1 MEFVEL
7 TTGLVWVCTFLLS
20 LLCLRTWVGRRRR
33 PDKFPPSPPGL
44 PFLGNLLSLSPR
56 EPHLQLTAWRR
67 RYGDVFS
74 LRMGPQDVV
83 VVNGCAAVREALV
96 MKGAHISDRPAL
108 FITDAFDCRE
118 EGVTLGKYG
127 KKWKYLRRFGLSA
140 LRHFGV
146 GKEKMEPII
155 RHEWTA
161 APASRRSC
169 GGLRRAV
176 SHVVNSD
183 LPLRLFESLIL
194 WYEYLRSLIFYW
206 TYIPLCAATHLWH
219 LPKDQEGR
227 PFEVSRFIQTAVCN
241 VIASIVLGRRFEPD
255 DPDYKEE
262 IERVDR
268 TFQLFLDAQ
277 PLNFYP
283 ALRHVPGFRGMLK
296 EWEKIY
302 HKSHQ
307 WFGKFVAEHKETFD
321 PTNIRDLIDMCL
333 LEIEQKSGR
342 ETSVTEVTIPHIT
355 KELFDAGTETTAT
368 TLGWALLYL
377 ALNPV
382 WQRKVQDELDA
393 VVGSDEIPAYSRRE
407 ELPYTEATILES
419 LRIRTTVPLAL
430 PHCTTSP
437 TSLQGYD
444 IPAHTQV
451 WVNLWS
457 VHMDP
462 AYWPHP
468 DTFDPGRFLDGSGRV
483 KVPEA
488 FMPFSTVLKSEFES
502 QALPQ
507 QLAKMELFLFL
518 TSLLQ
523 QFTFK
528 LPEDVPEPDMSG
540 VMGATLLPGPYNIL
554 AISRKK

>member
-1 MEFVEL
+1 MESVDL

-96 MKGAHISDRPAL
+96 MKGAHFSDRPAL
-108 FITDAFDCRE
+108 FLTEATFARKGIIMR
-118 EGVTLGKYG
+118 KYG
-127 KKWKYLRRFGLSA
+127 DAWKSFRRFGLSS
-140 LRHFGV
+140 LRHFGM
-146 GKEKMEPII
+146 GKKTLEPSIQC
-155 RHEWTA
+155 EC
-161 APASRRSC
+161 RR
-169 GGLRRAV
+169 
-176 SHVVNSD
+176 
-183 LPLRLFESLIL
+183 
-194 WYEYLRSLIFYW
+194 
-206 TYIPLCAATHLWH
+206 LCQSFQ
-219 LPKDQEGR
+219 DMNGR
-227 PFEVSRFIQTAVCN
+227 PFDASRFLQIGVGN
-241 VIASIVLGRRFEPD
+241 VINTIAIGRRFETD
-255 DPDYKEE
+255 DQEYEE
-262 IERVDR
+262 ELKRVDV
-268 TFQLFLDAQ
+268 TCKLFLQAQ
-277 PLNFYP
+277 ILNFCP
-283 ALRHVPGFRGMLK
+283 TLRYVPGLRGMFNKWK
-296 EWEKIY
+296 ECEVHFLRRYEMILDH
-302 HKSHQ
+302 HK
-307 WFGKFVAEHKETFD
+307 KTFD
-321 PTNIRDLIDMCL
+321 PSEIRDVIDMCL
-333 LEIEQKSGR
+333 QELHRSESFM
-342 ETSVTEVTIPHIT
+342 
-355 KELFDAGTETTAT
+355 KEDNVLYIVSDFIAAGTETTAT
-368 TLGWALLYL
+368 TLSWALLYL
-377 ALNPV
+377 ALNPA

-419 LRIRTTVPLAL
+419 QRIRTTVPLSV
-430 PHCTTSP
+430 PHCTSSP

-483 KVPEA
+483 KVLEA
-488 FMPFSTVLKSEFES
+488 FMPFSTGRRICLGE
-502 QALPQ
+502 

-528 LPEDVPEPDMSG
+528 LPEGVPEPDMSG
-540 VMGATLLPGPYNIL
+540 EIGVTLQPKPYKL
-554 AISRKK
+554 EAIPRKASL

>member
-1 MEFVEL
+1 MESVEL

-74 LRMGPQDVV
+74 LRMGPQNVV

-96 MKGAHISDRPAL
+96 MKGAHFSDRPSL
-108 FITDAFDCRE
+108 LLTDVCNCK
-118 EGVTLGKYG
+118 EGLIMAKYG
-127 KKWKYLRRFGLSA
+127 KKWKSFRRFGLSA

-155 RHEWTA
+155 RREC
-161 APASRRSC
+161 RVLVSC
-169 GGLRRAV
+169 
-176 SHVVNSD
+176 
-183 LPLRLFESLIL
+183 F
-194 WYEYLRSLIFYW
+194 
-206 TYIPLCAATHLWH
+206 
-219 LPKDQEGR
+219 KDQEGR
-227 PFEVSRFIQTAVCN
+227 PFQVSRFIQTAVCN
-241 VIASIVLGRRFEPD
+241 VIASIVLGTRFEPD
-255 DPDYKEE
+255 APEYKEE

-283 ALRHVPGFRGMLK
+283 ALRHVPGFRGMFR
-296 EWEKIY
+296 EWVEMD
-302 HKSHQ
+302 HKSDQ
-307 WFGKFVAEHKETFD
+307 WYGKFIAEHKETFD

-333 LEIEQKSGR
+333 LEIEQKSVS
-342 ETSVTEVTIPHIT
+342 ETFVTEVTIRHIAS
-355 KELFDAGTETTAT
+355 EFFDAGTETTTT

-377 ALNPV
+377 ALNPA
-382 WQRKVQDELDA
+382 WQRKVQEELDA

-419 LRIRTTVPLAL
+419 QRIRTTVPLSV
-430 PHCTTSP
+430 PHCTSSP

-488 FMPFSTVLKSEFES
+488 FMPFSTGRRICLGE
-502 QALPQ
+502 

-528 LPEDVPEPDMSG
+528 LPEGAPEPDLSG
-540 VMGATLLPGPYNIL
+540 VMGATLLPGPYKIL
-554 AISRKK
+554 AICRKT

>member
-1 MEFVEL
+1 MESVDL
-7 TTGLVWVCTFLLS
+7 STGLVWVCTFLLS

-146 GKEKMEPII
+146 GKEKMQPII
-155 RHEWTA
+155 RREC
-161 APASRRSC
+161 RVLVSC
-169 GGLRRAV
+169 
-176 SHVVNSD
+176 
-183 LPLRLFESLIL
+183 F
-194 WYEYLRSLIFYW
+194 
-206 TYIPLCAATHLWH
+206 
-219 LPKDQEGR
+219 KDQEGR

-255 DPDYKEE
+255 DPNFKEE

-307 WFGKFVAEHKETFD
+307 WFGKFVADHKETFD

-342 ETSVTEVTIPHIT
+342 EMSVTEVTIPHIT

-377 ALNPV
+377 ALNPD

-393 VVGSDEIPAYSRRE
+393 IVGSDEIPAYSRRE

-430 PHCTTSP
+430 PHSTSSP

-488 FMPFSTVLKSEFES
+488 FMPFSTGRRICLGE
-502 QALPQ
+502 

-528 LPEDVPEPDMSG
+528 LPEGAPEPDLSG
-540 VMGATLLPGPYNIL
+540 VMGATLLPGPYKIQ